1 MRLAV
6 VIPAAGSSAR
16 MQAGMNKVFI
26 EIAGK
31 PILIHT
37 LENIAKCEYVGTVF
51 VVVGAQDVEP
61 TKELLQKYQDTFP
74 EIAWQVLAGGSE
86 RQPGDSPTHRRDEGR
101 PQQQRTQGCTVQQAG
116 LANPQFAE
124 ERQRR
129 FTRLVDFALV
139 AH

>member
-61 TKELLQKYQDTFP
+61 TKDLLQKYQDTFLRSLGKFWL
-74 EIAWQVLAGGSE
+74 EAVSAS
-86 RQPGDSPTHRRDEGR
+86 
-101 PQQQRTQGCTVQQAG
+101 TQC
-116 LANPQFAE
+116 
-124 ERQRR
+124 
-129 FTRLVDFALV
+129 LVHLNF
-139 AH
+139 

>member
-51 VVVGAQDVEP
+51 VVVGAQDV
-61 TKELLQKYQDTFP
+61 
-74 EIAWQVLAGGSE
+74 IAKIPRYFSRDRLASFGW
-86 RQPGDSPTHRRDEGR
+86 RQ
-101 PQQQRTQGCTVQQAG
+101 
-116 LANPQFAE
+116 
-124 ERQRR
+124 
-129 FTRLVDFALV
+129 
-139 AH
+139 